1 MNDRLLIRRLI
12 RRLFASALGVL
23 GMMAVCAAADSY
35 SDAWGPAV
43 GSQLPVLEAHD
54 QSGRVQTL
62 AELTG
67 ERGLLLFMS
76 RSVDW

>member
-1 MNDRLLIRRLI
+1 MNDRLLIRRL
-12 RRLFASALGVL
+12 FAAAMGALGML
-23 GMMAVCAAADSY
+23 AVCASADPY

-54 QSGRVQTL
+54 QSGQLQTL
-62 AELTG
+62 ADLAG

-76 RSVDW
+76 RSADW